1 MGYGRFFNEG
11 KDAIGS
17 LPDVK
22 DPSATFAQIT
32 RQDYND
38 YINNFREFEKKLLEM
53 TNDTSLID
61 QARLDAPKQNLIAQQ
76 VNQRNIERYGGAGL
90 STAQRMEQQRA
101 MQRGGQLNLAGNVN
115 NARIQQRE
123 INQALLNDLIGI
135 GQGVNSQATEGL
147 GNASAM
153 ASNRRNAYKNAKT
166 QYNNQLLG
174 LGTSALLLMGI

>member
-1 MGYGRFFNEG
+1 MSTRIRDERDF
-11 KDAIGS
+11 IGG
-17 LPDVK
+17 LPQVK

-38 YINNFREFEKKLLEM
+38 YINNFREFEKRLLKM

-61 QARLDAPKQNLIAQQ
+61 QARLDAPRQTEIARGI
-76 VNQRNIERYGGAGL
+76 NQRNIERYGGAGL
-90 STAQRMEQQRA
+90 SNAQRMQQDRA
-101 MQRGGQLNLAGNVN
+101 MQRGGQLNLAGSVN

-135 GQGVNSQATEGL
+135 GQGVNTQATQGL

-174 LGTSALLLMGI
+174 LGTSAIIAAMMI